1 MFYGVFGGGGDA
13 FEDVEGFDSGFEEA
27 EGEGGFGEGFEGREV
42 GGDGG
47 GLAEGEE
54 LVGLEFLGFGEGDE
68 VVAED
73 EEDVEEAGL
82 VGS

>member
-1 MFYGVFGGGGDA
+1 MLDGVYRGGGD
-13 FEDVEGFDSGFEEA
+13 FVEDVEGLGAGFEGA